1 MAGFYYFMILWL
13 NDTPLYVALPCCI
26 YSSVDGQ
33 LGCFHIFAIV
43 SNATMNTGVHIPC

>member
-1 MAGFYYFMILWL
+1 MAGFHYLMILWL
-13 NDTPLYVALPCCI
+13 NYIPLYIALPRFV
-26 YSSVDGQ
+26 YSSLDGQ